1 MIMAKKKNVINNLTE
16 YKVIP
21 ANVRLTAMFTQGLIE
36 SIVEEEVTI
45 TVSRSNN
52 YGELRVNASYASD
65 GEWISN
71 SEVNNAKNIITKP
84 ARFHRGLIAADLIRH
99 PLSDP
104 FRNEYYSVDDT
115 NKFESENSENYDERV
130 LEFFRNYKV
139 E

>member
-1 MIMAKKKNVINNLTE
+1 MAKKKNVINNLTE
-16 YKVIP
+16 FKVIP
-21 ANVRLTAMFTQGLIE
+21 ANIRLTAIYAQGLIE

-45 TVSRSNN
+45 KVSRRNSC
-52 YGELRVNASYASD
+52 GELQAGAYYASD
-65 GEWISN
+65 GEYISN
-71 SEVNNAKNIITKP
+71 TELLNARDIITKP
-84 ARFHRGLIAADLIRH
+84 VRFHKGLIAADLIRH

-104 FRNEYYSVDDT
+104 FKNEYYSVNDT